1 VNQRIDVAER
11 TKVPAGSAGQRRAPE
26 PRPRVPA
33 GARAPAEA
41 RTPTGTR
48 ATAGARPAPEAR
60 TSGGTRTPARTRSA
74 GSRSAT
80 STSAQAAVR
89 ATARERARVP
99 AGAAGAMPT
108 RTRPAGVKPSRG
120 GAGPGTGPARA
131 SRPAR
136 SGRGRTAPES
146 RTRFFFLVVA
156 LLGGGLLCLLLV
168 NTILATGAF
177 KITALQQGN
186 VALAQREQSLQAQVA
201 AEEAPSAL
209 AKRARALGMVAP
221 PLVHFLDLKTGRII
235 SQPRR
240 VAGLPTVTVPG
251 YAP

>member
-1 VNQRIDVAER
+1 
-11 TKVPAGSAGQRRAPE
+11 
-26 PRPRVPA
+26 
-33 GARAPAEA
+33 
-41 RTPTGTR
+41 
-48 ATAGARPAPEAR
+48 
-60 TSGGTRTPARTRSA
+60 
-74 GSRSAT
+74 
-80 STSAQAAVR
+80 
-89 ATARERARVP
+89 
-99 AGAAGAMPT
+99 MPT
-108 RTRPAGVKPSRG
+108 RTRPAGVRPSRG
-120 GAGPGTGPARA
+120 GAGPGAGPARA
-131 SRPAR
+131 
-136 SGRGRTAPES
+136 GRGRTAPES

-168 NTILATGAF
+168 NTILAAGAF

-186 VALAQREQSLQAQVA
+186 VTLAQREQALQAQIA

-240 VAGLPTVTVPG
+240 IPGVPTPTVPG

>member
-1 VNQRIDVAER
+1 MNQRIDVAER

-48 ATAGARPAPEAR
+48 
-60 TSGGTRTPARTRSA
+60 TPARTRSA

-80 STSAQAAVR
+80 STSALAAVR

>member
-1 VNQRIDVAER
+1 M
-11 TKVPAGSAGQRRAPE
+11 
-26 PRPRVPA
+26 PA
-33 GARAPAEA
+33 GAPD
-41 RTPTGTR
+41 T
-48 ATAGARPAPEAR
+48 
-60 TSGGTRTPARTRSA
+60 
-74 GSRSAT
+74 
-80 STSAQAAVR
+80 
-89 ATARERARVP
+89 
-99 AGAAGAMPT
+99 MPT
-108 RTRPAGVKPSRG
+108 RTRPAGVRPSRG
-120 GAGPGTGPARA
+120 GAGPGAGPARA
-131 SRPAR
+131 
-136 SGRGRTAPES
+136 GRGRTAPES

-168 NTILATGAF
+168 NTILAAGAF

-186 VALAQREQSLQAQVA
+186 VALAQREQALQAQISA
-201 AEEAPSAL
+201 QQAPSAL